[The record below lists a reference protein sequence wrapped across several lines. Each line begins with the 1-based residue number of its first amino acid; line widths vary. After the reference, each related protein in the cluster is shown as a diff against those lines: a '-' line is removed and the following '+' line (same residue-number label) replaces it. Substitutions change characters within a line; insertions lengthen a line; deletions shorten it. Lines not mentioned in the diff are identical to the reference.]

1 MAKSLEFGAFMEKF
15 ILQPTP
21 SSLQLPLS
29 GLTFAVKDISPGRNR
44 KASEGRSTEEPADE
58 SAGYDAGEGARR
70 CFEPWRAADE
80 EAGKRKLKREFEE
93 KGNSMKALENRT
105 LDSRREMDKL
115 AALDY
120 LKSMKARHAT
130 VSANDMLEKMHSSD
144 AEKKKK
150 KLEEEDEEL
159 IKLNFPRPKEDFVKR
174 ISDEVFEH
182 GGDFLKRPK
191 VYEDV
196 SSNPTDALLV
206 LDAYTLNLDLEFA
219 PVIFDVDGYV
229 TGFGNPDWK
238 RTHSAAVST
247 APAVL
252 DVLRAGATCVG
263 KTVMDE
269 MAYSINGENVHYG
282 TPTNPCAP
290 DRVPGGSSS
299 GSAVAVG
306 ASLVDFSLGTDT
318 GGSVRVPASYC
329 GILGFRPSHDAI
341 STSGVTPMAQS
352 FDTVGW
358 FARDPVILNR
368 VGRVL
373 LHLPNMDPVRPS
385 QIIIPEDCFSLSSIP
400 NHLTTQVL
408 VKSVEK
414 LFGGQILK
422 QIVLGDYVKE
432 KVPSLQ
438 HFMSKGNEEQAYNIP
453 SLAALSSA
461 MRLLQRYE
469 FKKNHAEWV
478 TTVNPA
484 LGPGL
489 HERIWDAVRTPE
501 ENIDVCHSVKT
512 ELRAA
517 LASLLGDHG
526 VLALPTVPGYPPKL
540 QSNPSSLEVFRARAF
555 SLLSVAG
562 VSGFCQVSIPLGM
575 HNNLP
580 VSISLLAKHG
590 SDAFLLNLVETL
602 YDTIKKEAEISEKTS
617 SSLYAGWGTLSKAL
631 LQKGFLHQ
639 RLIVSGG
646 CSSWHIAMILIL
658 HGISP

>member
-1 MAKSLEFGAFMEKF
+1 MGERKVVQKYYPPDFDPAKLPRVGRRKNQQMKIRDMMPMKVRCNSCGNF
-15 ILQPTP
+15 ITGGTKLNSRKEVVSGKTYLGIKIYRFYYKCNNPKC
-21 SSLQLPLS
+21 SSEIIITTDPQNS
-29 GLTFAVKDISPGRNR
+29 DYAV
-44 KASEGRSTEEPADE
+44 E
-58 SAGYDAGEGARR
+58 SGARR

-130 VSANDMLEKMHSSD
+130 VSANDMLEKLHSSD
-144 AEKKKK
+144 VEKKK

-159 IKLNFPRPKEDFVKR
+159 TKLNFPRPKEDFVKR
-174 ISDEVFEH
+174 ISDEVFEEH

-196 SSNPTDALLV
+196 SSNPTDALV
-206 LDAYTLNLDLEFA
+206 KTSFHRTHRVKA
-219 PVIFDVDGYV
+219 PSKFDVDGYV

-247 APAVL
+247 APSVL

-358 FARDPVILNR
+358 FARDPVLLNQ

-373 LHLPNMDPVRPS
+373 LHSPNMDPVRPS

-400 NHLTTQVL
+400 NHRTTQVL

-438 HFMSKGNEEQAYNIP
+438 HFMSNGNEEQAYNIP

-478 TTVNPA
+478 TTVNPT

-489 HERIWDAVRTPE
+489 HERVWDAVRTPE

-517 LASLLGDHG
+517 LTFLLEDHG
-526 VLALPTVPGYPPKL
+526 VLALPTVPGDPPKL
-540 QSNPSSLEVFRARAF
+540 QSNPASLEVFRARAF

-602 YDTIKKEAEISEKTS
+602 YDTIKKEAEISEKMS
-617 SSLYAGWGTLSKAL
+617 S
-631 LQKGFLHQ
+631 
-639 RLIVSGG
+639 
-646 CSSWHIAMILIL
+646 
-658 HGISP
+658 